1 MTKAIEPKGLSWVT
15 DKKMHW
21 DEPWFE
27 VEIENFMQQG
37 NTLHTQVIKN
47 YKLDMTAQY
56 AAFMVHSFSDATTGG
71 EAMRDS
77 GDEYIANVMRG
88 ELVKVMGREP
98 TAEEHLEFASIRNR
112 AVPSGW

>member
-1 MTKAIEPKGLSWVT
+1 MTKPIEPKGLSWVT

-21 DEPWFE
+21 EDPWFE
-27 VEIENFMQQG
+27 VETENFMQHG

-56 AAFMVHSFSDATTGG
+56 ATFMVHAFSDMMGG
-71 EAMRDS
+71 EGMRDS
-77 GDEYIANVMRG
+77 GDEYVANVMRG
-88 ELVKVMGREP
+88 ELVKVLGREP
-98 TAEEHLEFASIRNR
+98 TADESLEFASIRNR

>member
-1 MTKAIEPKGLSWVT
+1 MTKPIEPKGLSWIT

-21 DEPWFE
+21 DDPWFE
-27 VEIENFMQQG
+27 VAIENFMQPG

-56 AAFMVHSFSDATTGG
+56 AAFMVHSFHDAGYG
-71 EAMRDS
+71 RDT

-98 TAEEHLEFASIRNR
+98 TPEEHLEYASIRNR
-112 AVPSGW
+112 CVSR